1 MGGIKMSIDCTNFRN
16 LIPRALLSD
25 LTREEQQAL
34 EAHLKDCS
42 PCAQE
47 RDLYLNTFGQLRSA
61 DDVPVP
67 RHFFIYPDES
77 RPTLRQLFAQLS
89 LAWKGSLAA
98 ALLALAALSA
108 LAFTNMEIRGEPGG
122 IVFRIG
128 KSPEPVA
135 AGPAPTIDVKA
146 LKSELVRLLED
157 RSRNNKLEILQ
168 TLRAEMARSESALSR
183 KQRLVLE
190 TALSRLESRINHRI
204 VDAAASLES
213 ANQRSLGDMYRTLET
228 QRVQDL
234 SSVNDRLNRITVN
247 GEIKGNQTDAI
258 LETLLQVAELKLK

>member
-1 MGGIKMSIDCTNFRN
+1 MTMDCSNFRN

-25 LTREEQQAL
+25 LTRDEQEAL
-34 EAHLKDCS
+34 EAHFKECA

-47 RDLYLNTFGQLRSA
+47 RDLYLNTLGQLRSA
-61 DDVPVP
+61 EDVPVP
-67 RHFFIYPDES
+67 RHFFIYPDEG
-77 RPTLRQLFAQLS
+77 RPTLWQLFAQLS

-98 ALLALAALSA
+98 AFLALAGLSA
-108 LAFTNMEIRGEPGG
+108 LALTSMEIRGEPGG

-128 KSPEPVA
+128 KPPVPVA
-135 AGPAPTIDVKA
+135 ARPAPTIDVKA

-157 RSRNNKLEILQ
+157 RSRNDRLEILQ
-168 TLRAEMARSESALSR
+168 TLRVEMARSESALSR
-183 KQRLVLE
+183 KQRLMLE
-190 TALSRLESRINHRI
+190 TALSRLESRVNHRI
-204 VDAAASLES
+204 VDTAASLES

>member
-1 MGGIKMSIDCTNFRN
+1 MSIDCTNFRN

-157 RSRNNKLEILQ
+157 RSRNNKLEVLQ

-190 TALSRLESRINHRI
+190 TALSRLESRVNHRI
-204 VDAAASLES
+204 VDAASSLES

>member
-1 MGGIKMSIDCTNFRN
+1 MIIDCGNFRN

-25 LTREEQQAL
+25 LTRDEQEAL
-34 EAHLKDCS
+34 EAHLKDCA
-42 PCAQE
+42 PCANE
-47 RDLYLNTFGQLRSA
+47 RDLYLNTLGQLRSA

-67 RHFFIYPDES
+67 RHFFIYPDEN
-77 RPTLRQLFAQLS
+77 RPTLRQLFAQLN

-98 ALLALAALSA
+98 ALLALAGLSA
-108 LAFTNMEIRGEPGG
+108 LAFTSMEIRSEPGG
-122 IVFRIG
+122 MVFRIG
-128 KSPEPVA
+128 KPSEPRA

-157 RSRNNKLEILQ
+157 RSRNDKIEILQ
-168 TLRAEMARSESALSR
+168 TLRAEMARSESALSH

-190 TALSRLESRINHRI
+190 TALSRLESRVNNRI
-204 VDAAASLES
+204 VDTAVSLES
-213 ANQRSLGDMYRTLET
+213 ANQRSLGEMYRTLEA

-234 SSVNDRLNRITVN
+234 SSVNTRLNRITVS
-247 GEIKGNQTDAI
+247 GEIKSNQTDAI

>member
-1 MGGIKMSIDCTNFRN
+1 MIIDCSNFRN

-25 LTREEQQAL
+25 LTRVEQEAL
-34 EAHLKDCS
+34 EAHLKDCA

-47 RDLYLNTFGQLRSA
+47 RELYLNTFSQLRSA
-61 DDVPVP
+61 DDAPVP

-77 RPTLRQLFAQLS
+77 RPTLRQLFGQLS

-98 ALLALAALSA
+98 AFLALAGLSA
-108 LAFTNMEIRGEPGG
+108 LAFTSMEIRSEPGG
-122 IVFRIG
+122 MVFRIG
-128 KSPEPVA
+128 NAPEPVA
-135 AGPAPTIDVKA
+135 VGPAPSIDLEA
-146 LKSELVRLLED
+146 LKSELTRLLEN
-157 RSRNNKLEILQ
+157 RSRNDKLEILQ
-168 TLRAEMARSESALSR
+168 TLRAEMARSESAMTR

-190 TALSRLESRINHRI
+190 TALSRLESRVNNRI

-247 GEIKGNQTDAI
+247 GEIKSNQTDAI

>member
-1 MGGIKMSIDCTNFRN
+1 MTIDCSNFSN

-25 LTREEQQAL
+25 LTREEQEAL
-34 EAHLKDCS
+34 QAHLKDCA

-47 RDLYLNTFGQLRSA
+47 RELYLNTLGQLRSA
-61 DDVPVP
+61 DDAPVP

-77 RPTLRQLFAQLS
+77 RPTLRQLFGQLS

-98 ALLALAALSA
+98 AFLVGLSV
-108 LAFTNMEIRGEPGG
+108 LAFTSMEIRSEPGG
-122 IVFRIG
+122 MVFRIG
-128 KSPEPVA
+128 NAPEPVA
-135 AGPAPTIDVKA
+135 VGPAPSIDLEA
-146 LKSELVRLLED
+146 LKSELTRLLEN
-157 RSRNNKLEILQ
+157 RSRNDKLEILQ
-168 TLRAEMARSESALSR
+168 TLRAEMARSESAMTR

-190 TALSRLESRINHRI
+190 TALSRLESRVNNRI

-247 GEIKGNQTDAI
+247 GEIKSNQTDAI

>member
-1 MGGIKMSIDCTNFRN
+1 MIIDCSNFRN

-25 LTREEQQAL
+25 LTREEQEAL
-34 EAHLKDCS
+34 QAHLKDCA

-47 RDLYLNTFGQLRSA
+47 RELYLNTFSQLRST

-98 ALLALAALSA
+98 AFLVGLSV
-108 LAFTNMEIRGEPGG
+108 LAFTSMEIRSEPGG

-135 AGPAPTIDVKA
+135 VGPAPSID
-146 LKSELVRLLED
+146 L
-157 RSRNNKLEILQ
+157 
-168 TLRAEMARSESALSR
+168 
-183 KQRLVLE
+183 
-190 TALSRLESRINHRI
+190 
-204 VDAAASLES
+204 
-213 ANQRSLGDMYRTLET
+213 
-228 QRVQDL
+228 
-234 SSVNDRLNRITVN
+234 
-247 GEIKGNQTDAI
+247 
-258 LETLLQVAELKLK
+258 

>member
-1 MGGIKMSIDCTNFRN
+1 MIIDCSNFRN

-25 LTREEQQAL
+25 LTREEQEAL
-34 EAHLKDCS
+34 QAHLKDCA

-47 RDLYLNTFGQLRSA
+47 RELYLNTFGQLRSA
-61 DDVPVP
+61 DDAPVP

-77 RPTLRQLFAQLS
+77 RPTLRQLFGQLS

-98 ALLALAALSA
+98 AFLVLAGLSA
-108 LAFTNMEIRGEPGG
+108 LAFTSMEIRSEPGG

-135 AGPAPTIDVKA
+135 VGPAPSIDLEA
-146 LKSELVRLLED
+146 LKSELIRLLEN
-157 RSRNNKLEILQ
+157 RSRNDKLEILQ
-168 TLRAEMARSESALSR
+168 TLRAEMARSESAMTR

-190 TALSRLESRINHRI
+190 TALSRLESRVNNRI

-247 GEIKGNQTDAI
+247 GEIKSNQTDAI